1 MKKTVLFCLLAG
13 LSHLS
18 MAQKATIDSL
28 WRVLRSHKEADTFR
42 VNRLNDL
49 TNIWGLPINQYDSLA
64 SEALTLS
71 RKLAYTQG
79 EAKAL
84 YTRGML
90 QYSMNR
96 NNPAAADKAR
106 QGFAWLEEAVR
117 LSESAGNK
125 EQTIT
130 QLTGLAAAL
139 RMSNT
144 DKKKAFDYD
153 RKALALATSLND
165 QRLMADSERLLALDY
180 EMVDGNYPAAL
191 EWNIQALRR
200 AQAIGCLACQLFPLR
215 AMGHLYTVLND
226 HKQAVSVLKQALN
239 VSRQQGGAEGRNVEY
254 YALSSLGTAY
264 EALGQYP
271 QALRAFTEAV
281 TVRKSDYPETTNT
294 IFDSRLTAIYAAMG
308 QYRAAVAHGT
318 RGLIKARQDENDWWT
333 AEISSTLSS
342 VYRRLNRPDSALF
355 YGRQG
360 FEVAMRTRQKDLIR
374 DASEALAAYYAGRNQ
389 FDQAYRYQT
398 LFYTYRDSLVNED
411 VTRKATAAQFAGQ
424 LKDQKARV
432 SALTREKELAAWQ
445 RKVILAGAALLLL
458 LAGAVSAWLLN
469 RARLRR
475 LEEAQRLRQ
484 QIAQDLHDEV
494 GSTLSS
500 ISLLSGHTDRL
511 LSENRPETAQ
521 RMVQKI
527 YADARDILESI
538 DEIIWTI
545 NPGNDSTQRIIQRLR
560 EYAQPLM
567 ESKNI
572 LFTLTADPDIELL
585 PVTMEVRR
593 NLYLI
598 GKEAI
603 NNLVKYAGATR
614 ATVRFERQK
623 DQLVVII
630 EDNGRGFDPELVSL
644 RNGQR
649 SMQQRARAMDGD
661 FSVMSKPEHG
671 TTLKLSVPII

>member
-79 EAKAL
+79 ESRAL

-96 NNPAAADKAR
+96 NNPAAADKAK

-191 EWNIQALRR
+191 EWNLQALRR

-226 HKQAVSVLKQALN
+226 HKQAVSVLNQALN

-374 DASEALAAYYAGRNQ
+374 NASEALAAFYAGRNQ

-475 LEEAQRLRQ
+475 LKKPSGCGSRLRR
-484 QIAQDLHDEV
+484 
-494 GSTLSS
+494 TC
-500 ISLLSGHTDRL
+500 
-511 LSENRPETAQ
+511 
-521 RMVQKI
+521 
-527 YADARDILESI
+527 
-538 DEIIWTI
+538 
-545 NPGNDSTQRIIQRLR
+545 
-560 EYAQPLM
+560 
-567 ESKNI
+567 
-572 LFTLTADPDIELL
+572 
-585 PVTMEVRR
+585 TMKWAVRSAVFR
-593 NLYLI
+593 CSAGIPI
-598 GKEAI
+598 GC
-603 NNLVKYAGATR
+603 
-614 ATVRFERQK
+614 
-623 DQLVVII
+623 
-630 EDNGRGFDPELVSL
+630 
-644 RNGQR
+644 
-649 SMQQRARAMDGD
+649 
-661 FSVMSKPEHG
+661 
-671 TTLKLSVPII
+671 